1 MPRPP
6 RLMVR
11 SVLNYEKGR
20 TSNQTF
26 SLMRG
31 PLVLKKR
38 LLSSQLGI
46 SRAQSVLRQ
55 HRLPSSNY
63 ITTTAAAPSGAF
75 VPSIILRYPPI
86 IPLVRQQ
93 SAQKRRSR
101 HVRNLQTHRVLFC
114 LLGQP
119 SPGSCQSIP
128 VPLLMVNGGVRIGID
143 LHFFVNC
150 ILRRRRR
157 PTSTS
162 CMHFAEVSTTSASCE
177 DDRGDLDP
185 LHGYSKQ
192 SPTQTPPIRP
202 RLIPSYSLN
211 ARSTWNQFFKQLSFF
226 SRPVCFLS
234 FESTIRITPAMPIVA
249 HPPAT
254 TAAINTTI
262 EVLHCYPPVVV
273 GTHAMITPV
282 RGSKLCSR

>member
-46 SRAQSVLRQ
+46 SRAQSVRRQ

-93 SAQKRRSR
+93 SAQKRRPCSKFA
-101 HVRNLQTHRVLFC
+101 NTSGFVLPTRPTEPRK
-114 LLGQP
+114 L
-119 SPGSCQSIP
+119 SINP
-128 VPLLMVNGGVRIGID
+128 RTAADGEWWREDRDRPPLLRQ
-143 LHFFVNC
+143 LH
-150 ILRRRRR
+150 
-157 PTSTS
+157 P
-162 CMHFAEVSTTSASCE
+162 
-177 DDRGDLDP
+177 
-185 LHGYSKQ
+185 
-192 SPTQTPPIRP
+192 
-202 RLIPSYSLN
+202 
-211 ARSTWNQFFKQLSFF
+211 
-226 SRPVCFLS
+226 
-234 FESTIRITPAMPIVA
+234 
-249 HPPAT
+249 
-254 TAAINTTI
+254 
-262 EVLHCYPPVVV
+262 
-273 GTHAMITPV
+273 
-282 RGSKLCSR
+282 

>member
-1 MPRPP
+1 MF
-6 RLMVR
+6 
-11 SVLNYEKGR
+11 EICKHIG
-20 TSNQTF
+20 F
-26 SLMRG
+26 
-31 PLVLKKR
+31 
-38 LLSSQLGI
+38 
-46 SRAQSVLRQ
+46 
-55 HRLPSSNY
+55 
-63 ITTTAAAPSGAF
+63 
-75 VPSIILRYPPI
+75 
-86 IPLVRQQ
+86 
-93 SAQKRRSR
+93 
-101 HVRNLQTHRVLFC
+101 FC

-128 VPLLMVNGGVRIGID
+128 VPLLMVNDGVRIGID

-177 DDRGDLDP
+177 DDRGDLDS

-202 RLIPSYSLN
+202 RLIPSHSLN

-234 FESTIRITPAMPIVA
+234 FESTIRITTN
-249 HPPAT
+249 HPPARDHNRNKHDDRSV
-254 TAAINTTI
+254 A
-262 EVLHCYPPVVV
+262 LLPPCGRWNPRHALRFEARSYAV
-273 GTHAMITPV
+273 GSWLSFFHFSFGEHFI
-282 RGSKLCSR
+282 S